1 MISYRILPSDH
12 EQINSLLS
20 FFKLL
25 EEKKHIGLV
34 DLINDMPLGL
44 TIIVEKVKKE
54 RSRQQEKYYRKWCNI
69 FAKHCGLTPDEMHD
83 EMLCRAYGSEDVET
97 KFGIKRSPIK
107 RSGQLTAKKYSE
119 LIDMLVMTAAEMGF
133 AIPNPHDDWFQDD
146 DG

>member
-1 MISYRILPSDH
+1 MISYQILPSDH

-44 TIIVEKVKKE
+44 TIVVEKVKKE
-54 RSRQQEKYYRKWCNI
+54 RSRQQEKYYRKWCSI

-83 EMLCRAYGSEDVET
+83 EMLCRAYGSED
-97 KFGIKRSPIK
+97 R
-107 RSGQLTAKKYSE
+107 
-119 LIDMLVMTAAEMGF
+119 
-133 AIPNPHDDWFQDD
+133 
-146 DG
+146 